1 MGREAGLRDHRD
13 LDKLTEPT
21 KMNPMLKMALE
32 LGPLVIFF
40 GVNSAFG
47 IFAGTAAFMAATVV
61 ALGLS
66 YAIARTIPVMPLVTA
81 AFVLIFGG
89 LTLYLA
95 DETFIKLK
103 PTIVNLLFG
112 AILFAGLVTGR
123 LFIKVVF
130 GTAFQ
135 LTDRGWLVLTQAW
148 IVFFVVL
155 AALNEFV
162 WRTFSTD
169 TWVSFKVF
177 GVLPLTV
184 LFSLALVPVLTRHS
198 LQPEDAG
205 ARGDESRGKSNMD
218 STFN

>member
-1 MGREAGLRDHRD
+1 M
-13 LDKLTEPT
+13 TEPA

-32 LGPLVIFF
+32 IGPLVIFF
-40 GVNSAFG
+40 GVNGVFG
-47 IFAGTAAFMAATVV
+47 IFPGTAAFMAATAV
-61 ALGLS
+61 ALGLA
-66 YAIARTIPVMPLVTA
+66 YALARTIPIMPLVTA

-112 AILFAGLVTGR
+112 AILFVGLLTGR

-135 LTDRGWLVLTQAW
+135 LTDRGWLLLTRAW
-148 IVFFVVL
+148 IVFFVFL

-184 LFSLALVPVLTRHS
+184 LFSFALFPVMMRHA
-198 LQPEDAG
+198 LHPEGAG
-205 ARGDESRGKSNMD
+205 AGGNESPGKSNVD